1 MHRVWSNGRASDWR
15 SRSHYHVTTM
25 GNYSHTRQVTW
36 TMYNTEQDW
45 YNHTKASE
53 LLVRSRQRMRVRY
66 SGSHRTG
73 GRSQPTKLGQLRSTP
88 AFNRNLKTFFVYCCL
103 SPETELRSHYVSV
116 TRPREVYC
124 TRRTRS
130 SVYISLYCCALT
142 NPAAGYR
149 TKTQTSLG
157 LQTNSC

>member
-1 MHRVWSNGRASDWR
+1 MCGLTVGHRTDDREVTTTWR
-15 SRSHYHVTTM
+15 LWEIIHTQGRSHEPCTTP
-25 GNYSHTRQVTW
+25 NKT
-36 TMYNTEQDW
+36 D
-45 YNHTKASE
+45 NHTKASE

-130 SVYISLYCCALT
+130 SAYISLYCCALT

-157 LQTNSC
+157 LQTNCC